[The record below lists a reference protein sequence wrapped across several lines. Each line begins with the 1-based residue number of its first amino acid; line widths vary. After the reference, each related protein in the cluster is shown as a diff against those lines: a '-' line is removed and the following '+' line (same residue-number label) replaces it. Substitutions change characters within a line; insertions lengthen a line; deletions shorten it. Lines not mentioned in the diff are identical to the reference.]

1 MAAARRAVVAAAFFR
16 HIAASAGDGLAA
28 ENEKLR
34 ERLKQLEEQLGDEAQ
49 HAYVVIK
56 GMISDEETVFQ
67 ETMEIDDA
75 KRWCNANAEC
85 KGFTFGGDEERPDD
99 EVTVTFKGG
108 THTDVM
114 PGFVSYVKE
123 TSVFGA
129 VGDAAMQLEGGGA
142 SAIVAHGL
150 TFQACCIVFAVG
162 LAVAYALHRRRA
174 GRRQPLLPQQLQ
186 HAGGGVSGGY
196 VSR

>member
-1 MAAARRAVVAAAFFR
+1 MPAASRAVVGLACCWLHLAAAEVLD
-16 HIAASAGDGLAA
+16 AGLEG

-34 ERLKQLEEQLGDEAQ
+34 ARLKELEGQLGDEAQ
-49 HAYVVIK
+49 HAYVVVK
-56 GMISDEETVFQ
+56 GMISDEETVFS
-67 ETMEIDDA
+67 ETMEVDDA
-75 KRWCNANAEC
+75 KRWCNANEQC
-85 KGFTFGGDEERPDD
+85 KGFTFGGDDERPDD

-108 THTDVM
+108 THTDPM

-150 TFQACCIVFAVG
+150 TFQACCLVFALG
-162 LAVAYALHRRRA
+162 IAVAYGVHRRRA
-174 GRRQPLLPQQLQ
+174 GRGRQPLLPQHHL
-186 HAGGGVSGGY
+186 SGGY